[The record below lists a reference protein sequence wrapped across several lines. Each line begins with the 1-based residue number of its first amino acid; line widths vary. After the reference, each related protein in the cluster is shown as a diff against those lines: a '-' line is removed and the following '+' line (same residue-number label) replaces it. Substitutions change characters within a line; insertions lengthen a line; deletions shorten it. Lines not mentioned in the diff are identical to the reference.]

1 MQKNILRSF
10 KAQVYV
16 ILINRVVYKEP
27 IKSIKKVIYTILNV
41 TLMKF
46 FHLCKC
52 LSYLIFS
59 FLAIHCERK
68 QSQCLL
74 SDGLCKT
81 AKSKHQQIS
90 ITNVNLSLSEPYF
103 CVHNVGFFMKYIL
116 EVIKYIFQL
125 YQSVL
130 CLILTGVRSCICSPF
145 QCCTPI
151 LDWSE

>member
-1 MQKNILRSF
+1 MYSNSNERYIIFKAQTKCRKISEDHFKLFLHSSQLFFICQLDQCTLTARNFNAYHLKCKQKNILRLF
-10 KAQVYV
+10 KTQVYV

-81 AKSKHQQIS
+81 AKSKHQ
-90 ITNVNLSLSEPYF
+90 
-103 CVHNVGFFMKYIL
+103 
-116 EVIKYIFQL
+116 
-125 YQSVL
+125 
-130 CLILTGVRSCICSPF
+130 
-145 QCCTPI
+145 
-151 LDWSE
+151 